1 MTPASIIV
9 EVRRILQDVDA
20 PTRYSDADLLGYIN
34 QTLKRMAVLR
44 PDLFGEIVDI
54 PTTAGT
60 AIQSLPS
67 DALRLIDIF
76 QVKGSNAVTE
86 VDRET
91 MSRNYPNWMNE
102 TAGSPV
108 NFMRHVKNAERFF
121 LYPPPTEGTVL
132 VGEYSKTPEDYALG
146 DIITTPSDAFMPVIV
161 DGTVFLAESIDD
173 EHINSKRADF
183 FLQLFNSQ
191 LTTSIQNRTF
201 TDTKAAGFKP
211 SRATQV
217 VGEVI

>member
-1 MTPASIIV
+1 MTPADIII
-9 EVRRILQDVDA
+9 EVRRILQDVEA
-20 PTRYSDADLLGYIN
+20 PTRYSDADLLSYIN
-34 QTLKRMAVLR
+34 QTLKRMVVLR

-54 PTTAGT
+54 STTAGT
-60 AIQSLPS
+60 AVQLLPS

-76 QVKGSNAVTE
+76 QVKNGNAITE

-102 TAGSPV
+102 AAGSPV

-121 LYPPPTEGTVL
+121 LYPPPVAGTIL
-132 VGEYSKTPEDYALG
+132 VGEYSKIPVDYALA
-146 DIITTPSDAFMPVIV
+146 DTITAPRDAFMPVIV

-191 LTTSIQNRTF
+191 LTTSIQNRVF
-201 TDTKAAGFKP
+201 TDTKAAGFKS
-211 SRATQV
+211 SRTTQV